1 MTAQKWRAPVV
12 EHPDQ
17 PAARKMVGDTILH
30 DEAQA
35 DAIHAPSPTLVHY
48 RVDDVLV
55 RPHALILTTFR
66 SVTTFLKVLS
76 GYEPTTPLFTSSTQ
90 STCNRS
96 TAGGSDRNNNRS
108 RAKRVRTRS
117 KRCPLALPSCSRR
130 ARTETLRFL
139 ISLAICG
146 QCLDVRT
153 DYSANA
159 TTLGLVS
166 DFARTRT
173 SSFTH

>member
-1 MTAQKWRAPVV
+1 MIARKCRAPVV

-35 DAIHAPSPTLVHY
+35 EAIHAPSPTLVHY

-108 RAKRVRTRS
+108 RAKRVRR
-117 KRCPLALPSCSRR
+117 ALV
-130 ARTETLRFL
+130 ARTSP
-139 ISLAICG
+139 SLTEDQEAYYVALVAIHIRVYG
-146 QCLDVRT
+146 
-153 DYSANA
+153 
-159 TTLGLVS
+159 LGMKSGDIIVALQK
-166 DFARTRT
+166 DGW
-173 SSFTH
+173 